1 MAAMSYSTLPDHGS
15 ASALAETLRAK
26 AVPLASIVL
35 VHLLV
40 GYLAY
45 SGTLK
50 RVVQVALPAPLY
62 VSMLTQPAK
71 PQPAAAPIPKTVTLA
86 QLPPPLIPPVPV
98 INIAPPENA
107 IRAPLPPASL
117 ERSAA
122 APAILASAAAAP
134 PALPRTITSGVEY
147 IHAPQP
153 VYPQL
158 SRRMGE
164 QGKVILRILV
174 NEKGLPDQ
182 VLVQTSSG
190 SARLDE
196 AGRQAALRALFKPYL
211 EDGRAVAVFVI
222 VPLNFQLAS

>member
-1 MAAMSYSTLPDHGS
+1 MAAMSYSTLPDHGG
-15 ASALAETLRAK
+15 AGALAETLRAK

-35 VHLLV
+35 AHLLA

-50 RVVQVALPAPLY
+50 RVVQVALPATLY
-62 VSMLTQPAK
+62 VSMVTPAR

-86 QLPPPLIPPVPV
+86 QLPPPLIPPVPM
-98 INIAPPENA
+98 IDIAPPENA
-107 IRAPLPPASL
+107 IRAPLPPASV
-117 ERSAA
+117 ERSAP
-122 APAILASAAAAP
+122 APVILASAAPAP
-134 PALPRTITSGVEY
+134 PAVPRTITSGVEY